1 MCNRKANPEHIKK
14 AYNEIVDELKEQM
27 DEKEKAYEDLEVSR
41 IKYEMNR
48 DLNFIISND
57 DKGVDTELINNIYL
71 EEKKIEKDI
80 LALDNRLEKCEE
92 QIKKN
97 WIK

>member
-14 AYNEIVDELKEQM
+14 AYNEIVGEIKKQIN
-27 DEKEKAYEDLEVSR
+27 EKEKAYEDLEVSR